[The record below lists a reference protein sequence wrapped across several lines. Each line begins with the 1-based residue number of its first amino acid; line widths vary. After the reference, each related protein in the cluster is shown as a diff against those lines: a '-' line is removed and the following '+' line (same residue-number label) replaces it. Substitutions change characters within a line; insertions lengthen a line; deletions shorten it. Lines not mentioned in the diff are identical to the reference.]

1 LPARGRASYNAS
13 MPKPLVVF
21 LHSDSY
27 DRVYQCVNILLTAS
41 SMGRTCYLF
50 LFYGA
55 LGSLV
60 AGAWDDEAWSGYG
73 EDAEAQ
79 RPWARTLAR
88 RFELS
93 DTPSPRAVLDRAR
106 SEPGGVKVLAC
117 SNSVQLLGLEPAAV
131 KRSVDEIVGLSTMLE
146 ISGGDC
152 QVFYI

>member
-1 LPARGRASYNAS
+1 

-27 DRVYQCVNILLTAS
+27 DRVYQSVNILLTAS
-41 SMGRTCYLF
+41 SMGRQCYLF
-50 LFYGA
+50 LFYHA

-60 AGAWDDEAWSGYG
+60 AGAWDDMPPSGWLGYG
-73 EDAEAQ
+73 ADADAQ
-79 RPWARTLAR
+79 SPWARTLTR

-93 DTPSPRAVLDRAR
+93 DAPSPRAVLERAR

-117 SNSVQLLGLEPAAV
+117 SNSVQLLGLEPVAV

-152 QVFYI
+152 QVLYI